1 MSNEQMIQGH
11 LLHAFPGGRRQ
22 IPVEDSN
29 GPQSHENPVKHA
41 YEQHS
46 LHGGPIGWIL
56 FRYAHIPRLQVVNT
70 CHNMKGCSQLLPTW
84 PAWHIR
90 KGQDKNKHPCQ
101 LQWAPLALPA
111 LGSQLK
117 IKSMK
122 KRAHTHSHL
131 RLALD
136 FPDRECS
143 RLTWEKGDSEMV
155 SLIGHIKKHHKEGGL
170 RGLTRTSSVDLHN
183 NHPQTRVTCSL
194 TCTSGMDQCDRR
206 PHERER
212 A

>member
-1 MSNEQMIQGH
+1 MDFISLRSHSQGCKSS
-11 LLHAFPGGRRQ
+11 R
-22 IPVEDSN
+22 
-29 GPQSHENPVKHA
+29 
-41 YEQHS
+41 
-46 LHGGPIGWIL
+46 
-56 FRYAHIPRLQVVNT
+56 
-70 CHNMKGCSQLLPTW
+70 
-84 PAWHIR
+84 
-90 KGQDKNKHPCQ
+90 
-101 LQWAPLALPA
+101 ALPA

-122 KRAHTHSHL
+122 KRAQLHTHTHTHSHL

-143 RLTWEKGDSEMV
+143 RLTWEKGDSETV
-155 SLIGHIKKHHKEGGL
+155 SLIGRINKHHKEGGL
-170 RGLTRTSSVDLHN
+170 RGLTRTSSIDLHN

-194 TCTSGMDQCDRR
+194 TCTSGMDQWNRR